1 MKNINEIKERIEEL
15 EKKIGYI
22 VSEYVYYKDDDLYTI
37 IDRMIDPEEFI
48 YNNQISDYIKENF
61 NTVNYVNCEEK
72 KEVLEKYEEEINEKI
87 DLINKLNELD
97 EENK

>member
-37 IDRMIDPEEFI
+37 IDRRIDPEEFI
-48 YNNQISDYIKENF
+48 
-61 NTVNYVNCEEK
+61 
-72 KEVLEKYEEEINEKI
+72 
-87 DLINKLNELD
+87 
-97 EENK
+97 